1 MTAREFRRVALRL
14 PGVVESA
21 HMGHPDFRVRA
32 RVIATL
38 GSPDRGWAMVKLT
51 VEQQEL
57 FVRTVPNA
65 FVPVRGGW
73 GRGGATNVR
82 LSAAPIEAVREALT
96 LAWRSRTEHARRPSD
111 DEVRKQK
118 PAHRRSR

>member
-1 MTAREFRRVALRL
+1 MTAREFRRIAQSL

-38 GSPDRGWAMVKLT
+38 GYPHRGWAMVKLT

-57 FVRTVPNA
+57 FVRGVPNA
-65 FVPVRGGW
+65 FEPVPGAW

-82 LSAAPIEAVREALT
+82 LRTATIAAVREALT
-96 LAWRSRTEHARRPSD
+96 LAWRNQTERARQPSD
-111 DEVRKQK
+111 GEGRKK
-118 PAHRRSR
+118 KKSRSR